1 MNYYE
6 QVESLIKN
14 NEINKKVRALQDN
27 GETLYTYWN
36 IGKLIIEAQG
46 GEKRAKYGD
55 GLIKEWGNKLSEKYG
70 KNYDKSNLS
79 RARMFYLY
87 FPNVAT
93 VSQHL
98 SWSQYCD
105 ILPIKNPNERN
116 YYINQVILNNL
127 SVRDLRREIK
137 NKSFDRL
144 SYADKENI
152 EVITEANETDLSIVD
167 MIKDPIILKPDKTI
181 DKINEKAI
189 HKYIISKERGNKL
202 SEKYGKNY
210 DKSNLSRAKM
220 FYLYFPIVAAVRQQ
234 LSWTHYKLILP
245 IKNIN
250 ERNYYINRVIL
261 NNLSTRELQREI
273 KNKSFDRLS
282 YADKNNIEIISDNT
296 TLSIKDMIKDPIIL
310 KSDIDPNE
318 INEKVIHKYII
329 SLLEDK
335 FLELGTGF
343 ALVAMN
349 IK

>member
-6 QVESLIKN
+6 QVENLIKN

-27 GETLYTYWN
+27 SETLYTYWN
-36 IGKLIIEAQG
+36 IGRLIIEAQG

-79 RARMFYLY
+79 RAR
-87 FPNVAT
+87 
-93 VSQHL
+93 
-98 SWSQYCD
+98 
-105 ILPIKNPNERN
+105 
-116 YYINQVILNNL
+116 
-127 SVRDLRREIK
+127 
-137 NKSFDRL
+137 
-144 SYADKENI
+144 
-152 EVITEANETDLSIVD
+152 
-167 MIKDPIILKPDKTI
+167 
-181 DKINEKAI
+181 
-189 HKYIISKERGNKL
+189 
-202 SEKYGKNY
+202 
-210 DKSNLSRAKM
+210 M

-296 TLSIKDMIKDPIIL
+296 TLSIEDMIKDPIIL
-310 KSDIDPNE
+310 KSNIDTKE
-318 INEKVIHKYII
+318 INEKAIHKYII

-343 ALVAMN
+343 ALVGHEYKIVINNNTYHIDLLFFNIRLNSYVVVEVKTRAVKPQDIGQLQFYVSYVEGN
-349 IK
+349 IKDNNQNKTIGILIVKKKNKYVIEYTTSPDIYVTTYMLT